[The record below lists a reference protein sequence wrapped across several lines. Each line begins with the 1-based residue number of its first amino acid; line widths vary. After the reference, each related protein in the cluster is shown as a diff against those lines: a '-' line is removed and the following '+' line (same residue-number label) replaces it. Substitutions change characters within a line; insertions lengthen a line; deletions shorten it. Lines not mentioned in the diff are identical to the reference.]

1 MLNSEIAALQS
12 EATSLSARA
21 SELLAKTNYTAEE
34 AAEMTSVQ
42 SRLVA
47 NRAAITKSQDIDAS
61 RTQLQASV
69 TAHNAWETQVPA
81 TNRPA
86 SAYDV
91 KGTPAGYTA
100 QPGMVAGGYKVNL
113 ANKAYQPEIEPKGAT
128 IEAYLADGYSID
140 TIEKACTPAY
150 KREVLKY
157 MRSGGRDVFGSGE
170 ILRKAFTEQGT
181 IGNAGIGGALVP
193 IQWSE
198 LIMNPPT
205 AGMLQDAVRTI
216 PTTAYE
222 TRFPRVKS
230 TTTAGGSTL
239 VPFQVAS
246 PVTVEWG
253 TETPSSPTDQSAN
266 LAIENVTINVNEVW
280 AYGTFS
286 ISLLEDNAYGL
297 STLIPDIF
305 QKSLSWETDKKLVTG
320 TGSSQPWGLQESGIQ
335 TAIQIAATTTA
346 VVKYVDLIN
355 VFYGCPQ
362 QFRAAGSWLMSS
374 ATLASL
380 AALVDGSQ
388 RPLFMPNY
396 GFIGDTPGGGST
408 WLNGSLLG
416 RPIIIS
422 ENVPSN
428 AAATNFI
435 YFGDF
440 KSAYYMLDRVSPTIK
455 VNDQP
460 AYKNGAY
467 EFVLRARRGGR
478 VVMPNAIRAL
488 KGI

>member
-1 MLNSEIAALQS
+1 MDNEIANLQS
-12 EATSLSARA
+12 EATGLKSRA
-21 SELLAKTNYTAEE
+21 SELLSKSQYTPDE
-34 AAEMTSVQ
+34 AVEMTTVQ
-42 SRLVA
+42 KRLSEIHT
-47 NRAAITKSQDIDAS
+47 AITKAQELDTIRNS
-61 RTQLQASV
+61 LQNSV
-69 TAHNAWETQVPA
+69 TAQNGWESQVPA
-81 TNRPA
+81 SNRP
-86 SAYDV
+86 SSVYDV
-91 KGTPAGYTA
+91 KGTPPGHTP
-100 QPGMVAGGYKVNL
+100 QPGMINGSYKVNL
-113 ANKAYQPEIEPKGAT
+113 ANKAFVPEIEPKGAT
-128 IEAYLADGYSID
+128 VEAYLADGYSID

-157 MRSGGRDVFGSGE
+157 MRSGGRDIFGSGE

-198 LIMNPPT
+198 LIMNPPV

-253 TETPSSPTDQSAN
+253 GESPTLTDQSAN

-305 QKSLSWETDKKLVTG
+305 QKSLSWETDKKLVLGNG
-320 TGSSQPWGLQESGIQ
+320 TNQPWGLTESGIQ
-335 TAIQIAATTTA
+335 TAIQIAAGTTG
-346 VVKYVDLIN
+346 VVKYQDLIN
-355 VFYGCPQ
+355 VFYGVPQ

-374 ATLASL
+374 ATLAAIS
-380 AALVDGSQ
+380 ALQDTSN
-388 RPLFMPNY
+388 RPLFLPNY
-396 GFIGDTPGGGST
+396 GFLGDTPGGGST

-416 RPIIIS
+416 RPIVIS

-428 AAATNFI
+428 AAATNFL

-440 KSAYYMLDRVSPTIK
+440 KSAYYLLDRVSPTIK

-478 VVMPNAIRAL
+478 VVQPNAIRAL